1 MPASV
6 QAPFQT
12 FLPEN
17 PDFNAS
23 DLQTEIEKLFERQR
37 AIAQL
42 TQGEMLADDLLDLLE
57 GQDLDPIEF
66 VDMAV
71 DNINVLMG
79 C

>member
-1 MPASV
+1 MAASV

-23 DLQTEIEKLFERQR
+23 DLQSEIEKLFKRQK
-37 AIAQL
+37 AIAKL

-57 GQDLDPIEF
+57 GQGFDPCEF

-71 DNINVLMG
+71 DNINFLLG
-79 C
+79 D

>member
-6 QAPFQT
+6 QAPLQT

-23 DLQTEIEKLFERQR
+23 DLQSEIEKLFERQK
-37 AIAQL
+37 AIAKL
-42 TQGEMLADDLLDLLE
+42 TQGELLADDLLDLLE
-57 GQDLDPIEF
+57 AQELDPVEF

-71 DNINVLMG
+71 DNINFLMG